1 MVSATFLCGSGE
13 GLSPSVQAL
22 ALDAITKVDNA
33 ALFAFLGVIDTL
45 GKLIGGPVMAFLFS
59 IRDAG
64 GHSIGY
70 CFALSAVSSPTGS
83 SMDPPNDTFKV
94 IVWYPLGSQWLLA
107 EKQRGLITV

>member
-1 MVSATFLCGSGE
+1 MSATFLCGSGE

-22 ALDAITKVDNA
+22 ALNAITSLDNA

-70 CFALSAVSSPTGS
+70 CFSLSAVSSPTAS
-83 SMDPPNDTFKV
+83 SIDNPNDTLKDT
-94 IVWYPLGSQWLLA
+94 IWSTPGSQWLSA
-107 EKQRGLITV
+107 KKQQSLIAV